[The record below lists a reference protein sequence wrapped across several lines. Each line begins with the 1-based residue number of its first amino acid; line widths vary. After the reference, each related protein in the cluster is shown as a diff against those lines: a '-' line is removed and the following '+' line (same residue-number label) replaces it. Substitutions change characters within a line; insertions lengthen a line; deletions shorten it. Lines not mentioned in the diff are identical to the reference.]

1 MTKDNSVSRCA
12 ERELRFVEPK
22 SVRIGRDSAF
32 GESQIPAID
41 ILDIQSRQKKRKPE
55 RTLCVVGPAVSV
67 PLLKL
72 QRPKNGLCVKG
83 SRS

>member
-1 MTKDNSVSRCA
+1 MKDNSVSKCA

-22 SVRIGRDSAF
+22 SVRTGRDSAF

-41 ILDIQSRQKKRKPE
+41 ILDSTKKRKPE

-67 PLLKL
+67 PFLEL
-72 QRPKNGLCVKG
+72 QRPRNGLCVKG